1 MSKYRIKLD
10 GAVYEMEVEKVE
22 EGMKVTAAPTWSKP
36 AAAGSTNVQVAD
48 PALKKETV
56 SEGNVVHS
64 PMPGTVIKI
73 FHYNGEKVEKGQP
86 VLVLEAMK
94 MENEIVAPKSGIIDG
109 MSAQEKTSVQ
119 GGDVLFTVI
128 EE

>member
-22 EGMKVTAAPTWSKP
+22 DGVKSTTAPTWTRP
-36 AAAGSTNVQVAD
+36 ATAASTNVQVAD

-56 SEGNVVHS
+56 IEGNAVHS
-64 PMPGTVIKI
+64 PIPGTVIKI
-73 FHYNGEKVEKGQP
+73 FHCNGERVEKGQP

-94 MENEIVAPKSGIIDG
+94 MENEINAPKSGIIDG
-109 MSAQEKTSVQ
+109 MTAQEKTSVQ